1 MKRLTVSLITMFVLL
16 VLSVVNVSAASIS
29 RTVQASGASGNFPG
43 IPTGYAY
50 ATYTSVPGGTG
61 NVTYGPSI
69 PVSLNCTTSPTSNT
83 LTNSGVITPVNPLVN
98 SGTATSTITVTRSA
112 TALSV
117 QTTEDIKNL
126 KLLGGLITANDL
138 QASVNSTSTASGAT
152 SKNSSQFGG
161 LTISGVNQP
170 TNPAP
175 NTTLSIPLV
184 GSVTLNEQSGP
195 SNGLH
200 STSISVI
207 MMDVR
212 VTQSNALGLVV
223 GSRIIVAYAQSAILP
238 SAVIATAYG
247 LYAIDLGGSVPAVGP
262 AAAVGISCSGGS
274 STNTVNSFNAS
285 IIGGTGS
292 ETSSVSG
299 HISSTDS
306 NATSHNMVSALNLLS
321 GFASAQSISTTAMAD
336 ANNTTASS
344 SGSAVF
350 DNGQLDGTALPDN
363 PAPNTRE
370 NLPGIGYAI
379 LNEQY
384 GSSSATSATITVIG
398 MDIHVTT
405 ANNSLNLPAG
415 ARILISVVIA
425 AAAR

>member
-1 MKRLTVSLITMFVLL
+1 MKRVTVMLITLFVLL
-16 VLSVVNVSAASIS
+16 VLSVVTVSAASIS
-29 RTVQASGASGNFPG
+29 RTVQASSNFAG

-50 ATYTSVPGGTG
+50 AIYTSVPSGTG

-69 PVSLNCTTSPTSNT
+69 PVSLNCTTSPASNT

-98 SGTATSTITVTRSA
+98 SGTATSTITVNRSA

-138 QASVNSTSTASGAT
+138 QASVSSTSTASGAT
-152 SKNSSQFGG
+152 SVNNSQFGG
-161 LTISGVNQP
+161 LTVSGVSEP

-200 STSISVI
+200 STSIGVI

-223 GSRIIVAYAQSAILP
+223 GSRIIVAHAQSAILP
-238 SAVIATAYG
+238 SAVAATAYG

-262 AAAVGISCSGGS
+262 AAAAGISCSGGS
-274 STNTVNSFNAS
+274 STNAVNSFS
-285 IIGGTGS
+285 STITGSTGS

-299 HISSTDS
+299 HISASDS
-306 NATSHNMVSALNLLS
+306 NATSHNTVSTLNLLNS
-321 GFASAQSISTTAMAD
+321 FASAQSISTTATAD
-336 ANNTTASS
+336 ANGTTVSS
-344 SGSAVF
+344 SASAVF
-350 DNGQLDGTALPDN
+350 DNGQIDGTALPNN

-370 NLPGIGYAI
+370 NLAGIGYVI

-384 GSSSATSATITVIG
+384 GSSSASSASITVIG
-398 MDIHVTT
+398 MDIHVNT
-405 ANNSLNLPAG
+405 ANNPLNLPVG
-415 ARILISVVIA
+415 ARILISVAIA
-425 AAAR
+425 GAAR